1 LVKSKKLID
10 NQEVLINAIRQ
21 SYHKSLVGCKPKIIN
36 IALSGGCDS
45 MVLLHALNE
54 LRDELNFTIKA
65 IHIHHD
71 ISPNADKWQSFCGSE
86 CEKFNAIFSVKKINI
101 QTERHLG
108 VEGAAR
114 KLRYEALNELR
125 DGMLA
130 TAHHQNDQ
138 AETLFLQ
145 LIRGSGLKGL
155 ASMPHYDERRDIWK
169 PLLNVNRETIVGYA
183 KLNHISFVDD
193 ESNLD
198 TRFDRN
204 FLRQEIFPLL
214 SDRFPHLVKT
224 LARSVENIAEGLN
237 LTEAVAK
244 EDAKSFFSED
254 LSRLS
259 MSIVKELPKDRIINL
274 IRWWLDKN
282 YLKMP
287 SKKTTD
293 ELYEQIIKIKKDNS
307 LSIKISEKI
316 TVREFQGDLWL
327 VEVDS
332 IFEPYEIIWRG
343 EDKILLPDQ
352 SQLLFHRVKGAG
364 FSLTKLGVNVL
375 RIQSRQGGER
385 FKPNLNQPSRTL
397 KYLLQKSKIPP
408 WQRNQIPLIFSE
420 DQLVAVPNFGIH
432 YEFQAEPDIIGIFV
446 EWKLNKLYYDEL
458 NLKV

>member
-1 LVKSKKLID
+1 MRRLNAAWHS
-10 NQEVLINAIRQ
+10 NRPPHCERINA
-21 SYHKSLVGCKPKIIN
+21 
-36 IALSGGCDS
+36 ALARCS
-45 MVLLHALNE
+45 
-54 LRDELNFTIKA
+54 A
-65 IHIHHD
+65 IW
-71 ISPNADKWQSFCGSE
+71 SPF
-86 CEKFNAIFSVKKINI
+86 V
-101 QTERHLG
+101 
-108 VEGAAR
+108 
-114 KLRYEALNELR
+114 
-125 DGMLA
+125 
-130 TAHHQNDQ
+130 
-138 AETLFLQ
+138 
-145 LIRGSGLKGL
+145 

>member
-1 LVKSKKLID
+1 MVKSKKLIN
-10 NQEVLINAIRQ
+10 NQEILLNAIRQ
-21 SYHKSLVGCKPKIIN
+21 SYQQSLTGYKKPKIIS

-45 MVLLHALNE
+45 MVLLHAINE
-54 LRDELNFTIKA
+54 LRDELNIIVKA
-65 IHIHHD
+65 IHIHHG
-71 ISPNADKWQSFCGSE
+71 ISPNADKWESFCRSE
-86 CEKFNAIFSVKKINI
+86 CEKFKAIFSIKKINI
-101 QTERHLG
+101 HQERHLG

-114 KLRYEALNELR
+114 KLRYEALDELR
-125 DGMLA
+125 DGVLA

-155 ASMPHYDERRDIWK
+155 ASMPHYDERRDIWR
-169 PLLNVNRETIVGYA
+169 PLLNVNRTAIAEYA
-183 KLNHISFVDD
+183 KSNQISFIED

-214 SDRFPHLVKT
+214 SERFPHLIKT
-224 LARSVENIAEGLN
+224 LSRSVEHIAEGLN

-259 MSIVKELPKDRIINL
+259 MSIIKELPKDRIINL

-293 ELYEQIIKIKKDNS
+293 ELYGQIINIKKDNS
-307 LSIKISEKI
+307 LSIKISEEI

-327 VEVDS
+327 VEGDRF
-332 IFEPYEIIWRG
+332 FEPYEIIWRG
-343 EDKILLPDQ
+343 EEKISLPDQ
-352 SQLLFHRVKGAG
+352 SQLIFHRVKGGG
-364 FSLTKLGVNVL
+364 FSLSKLGVNVL
-375 RIQSRQGGER
+375 RIQNRIGGER

-397 KYLLQKSKIPP
+397 KYLLQKSMIPP
-408 WQRNQIPLIFSE
+408 WQRKKIPLIFSE
-420 DQLVAVPNFGIH
+420 DQLVAVPNFGVH
-432 YEFQAEPDIIGIFV
+432 HEFQADSNKPGFKV
-446 EWKLNKLYYDEL
+446 EWISE
-458 NLKV
+458 KV